1 MPHAAQLIHRTRMTV
16 PRQTTQVL
24 RLAATRTSRRRKSF
38 VWRTSMWAVANG
50 QITPPQLRL
59 ISDDHTPHLRSSTL
73 TLSISHLGE
82 LRLQYGLSI
91 SAFSFGRCAVYGPSR
106 ADQIYSNGPSSSIF
120 LSRAHVLSS
129 YACALI
135 LSSPGHHP
143 AARALLCPSVLA
155 QLRARRVS
163 IDPSHTLNLAEVT
176 RPW

>member
-1 MPHAAQLIHRTRMTV
+1 
-16 PRQTTQVL
+16 
-24 RLAATRTSRRRKSF
+24 
-38 VWRTSMWAVANG
+38 MWAVADG
-50 QITPPQLRL
+50 HLAPPQLRL
-59 ISDDHTPHLRSSTL
+59 FSDDHSSTL

-91 SAFSFGRCAVYGPSR
+91 SAFSFGRCAVYEPSH

-129 YACALI
+129 CACALI

-143 AARALLCPSVLA
+143 AARALLCRPSVLA

-163 IDPSHTLNLAEVT
+163 IDPSHNFNLAEGT
-176 RPW
+176 RLW